1 MSECV
6 PGIGFL
12 TRADLQRS
20 LVWRNE
26 AAVRPNLLKIRKMV
40 RLRVRQIFG
49 CPGDRVT
56 ECRECAA
63 VSPASGHKPQSL
75 NSLLNVTCSVA
86 NRVASFADVF
96 PDTFCRFTRCQS
108 Q

>member
-26 AAVRPNLLKIRKMV
+26 AVVRPNLLKILKMV
-40 RLRVRQIFG
+40 WLRVRQIFG
-49 CPGDRVT
+49 
-56 ECRECAA
+56 
-63 VSPASGHKPQSL
+63 
-75 NSLLNVTCSVA
+75 
-86 NRVASFADVF
+86 
-96 PDTFCRFTRCQS
+96 
-108 Q
+108 